1 MFRQLLL
8 LISLIAAAKAL
19 QFNHTQGVRVDG
31 DVFVV
36 GGEGINISPYPQG
49 SEFLSVTI
57 QFVSGVN
64 QNVTF
69 GSYYTAQVLTNNIL

>member
-36 GGEGINISPYPQG
+36 GGEDISPYPQG